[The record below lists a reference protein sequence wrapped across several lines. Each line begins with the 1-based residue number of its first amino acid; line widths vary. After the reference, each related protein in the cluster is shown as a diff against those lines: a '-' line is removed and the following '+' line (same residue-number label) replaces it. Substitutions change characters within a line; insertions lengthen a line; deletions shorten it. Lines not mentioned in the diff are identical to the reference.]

1 MHIFAN
7 ENPNEIANKLINKSK
22 MQITDTT
29 SKEMRDAIRKAYD
42 DYLAVENCI
51 EALDEANEIFK
62 KATGRPLTG
71 KNEALIDL
79 LLERGIL
86 KGAIISR
93 VKEYFQRY
101 SNLETLERYL
111 NGLSG
116 PSAYICALESLTGEN
131 FM

>member
-1 MHIFAN
+1 
-7 ENPNEIANKLINKSK
+7 
-22 MQITDTT
+22 MQNTDTT
-29 SKEMRDAIRKAYD
+29 SKERRDAIRKAYD

-71 KNEALIDL
+71 KNEVLIDL

-93 VKEYFQRY
+93 VKEYFERY
-101 SNLETLERYL
+101 SNLETLENYL
-111 NGLSG
+111 DGLSG
-116 PSAYICALESLTGEN
+116 PSAYVFALESLTGEN

>member
-1 MHIFAN
+1 
-7 ENPNEIANKLINKSK
+7 
-22 MQITDTT
+22 MQNTDTT
-29 SKEMRDAIRKAYD
+29 SKERRDFIRKEYD

-51 EALDEANEIFK
+51 EALDAANGIFK
-62 KATGRPLTG
+62 KVAGRPLTG

-93 VKEYFQRY
+93 VKEYFERY
-101 SNLETLERYL
+101 SNLETLENYL

-116 PSAYICALESLTGEN
+116 PSAYICALESLTGESI
-131 FM
+131 M

>member
-1 MHIFAN
+1 MN
-7 ENPNEIANKLINKSK
+7 YKQVNKNHE
-22 MQITDTT
+22 MQNTDTT
-29 SKEMRDAIRKAYD
+29 SKEKRDAIRKAYD

-51 EALDEANEIFK
+51 EALDAANEIFK
-62 KATGRPLTG
+62 KVAGCPLTG

-93 VKEYFQRY
+93 VKEYFERY
-101 SNLETLERYL
+101 SNLETLENYL
-111 NGLSG
+111 GGLSG
-116 PSAYICALESLTGEN
+116 PSAYVYALESLTGET

>member
-7 ENPNEIANKLINKSK
+7 EKPNEMANKLINNHK
-22 MQITDTT
+22 MQNTDTT
-29 SKEMRDAIRKAYD
+29 SKERRDFIRKEYD

-93 VKEYFQRY
+93 VKEYFERY

-131 FM
+131 IM

>member
-1 MHIFAN
+1 
-7 ENPNEIANKLINKSK
+7 
-22 MQITDTT
+22 MQSTDTT
-29 SKEMRDAIRKAYD
+29 LKERRDFIRKEYD

-51 EALDEANEIFK
+51 EALDAANEIFK
-62 KATGRPLTG
+62 KVAGRPLTG

-93 VKEYFQRY
+93 VKEYFERY
-101 SNLETLERYL
+101 SNLETLENYL

-116 PSAYICALESLTGEN
+116 PSAYICALESLTGET